1 MNTQSL
7 ATLMN
12 VNNNELLKQTEIKI
26 TDNDVTIRISNESLE
41 RDMNDDDCLYII
53 TYMEMNKQQI
63 EAKFPNK
70 TIDWGFNN
78 NDSEQLNE
86 IEAHVESQIELL
98 YSSLAEEFD
107 LPYGD
112 VTPHHTV
119 KMNELKENL
128 KMLMDEYV
136 STNLPTKN

>member
-1 MNTQSL
+1 MEIL
-7 ATLMN
+7 
-12 VNNNELLKQTEIKI
+12 NNQ
-26 TDNDVTIRISNESLE
+26 
-41 RDMNDDDCLYII
+41 
-53 TYMEMNKQQI
+53 
-63 EAKFPNK
+63 
-70 TIDWGFNN
+70 
-78 NDSEQLNE
+78 QLNE
-86 IEAHVESQIELL
+86 IEGHVESQIELL
-98 YSSLAEEFD
+98 YCSLAEEFD